1 MAMNLLRSSR
11 DLSPNEGLRG
21 SDQAARE
28 EWIQNLRLSS
38 CSLGSLRGSGS
49 EGRISAGGSSHRS
62 SGKSI
67 HRLSGGS
74 GRGSG
79 GQLSAEAFCDEIAT
93 LFEDFDFEIA
103 SSPTREATGLSSPM
117 QEALDSDIQRTA
129 ANWGKAGE
137 QRSFNTPMMGEVKV
151 FSHKVTAAQ
160 DPTPSWPGALSC
172 TAQRPGMNTSASTFR
187 RDSSPDSSHRK
198 MERCRSFTDIYAGD
212 DEEWV
217 GQRVLMK
224 KGKYAGRGAY
234 VKNRANKKYRVM
246 VDGVTDQLEFYP
258 TSFEHV

>member
-1 MAMNLLRSSR
+1 MELLRSSR
-11 DLSPNEGLRG
+11 DSSPNEGLRG

-49 EGRISAGGSSHRS
+49 EGRISAGRSSHRS

-79 GQLSAEAFCDEIAT
+79 GQLSSEAFCDEIAT
-93 LFEDFDFEIA
+93 LFEDVDFEIA
-103 SSPTREATGLSSPM
+103 SLTQEAAGLSSPM

-129 ANWGKAGE
+129 ANWGNAGVH
-137 QRSFNTPMMGEVKV
+137 RSFNTPIMGEVKV
-151 FSHKVTAAQ
+151 FPHMVAPAQ

-172 TAQRPGMNTSASTFR
+172 TAQRPGANTSASIFR

-246 VDGVTDQLEFYP
+246 VDGVADQLEFYP
-258 TSFEHV
+258 TSFEHA